1 MYSLQ
6 RFLLVIIVLLGLSGC
21 INQPVYRTSNAPL
34 NTVSTVDL
42 KKYQGLWYEIYR
54 LPNWFEDKDCLTITA
69 QYSPL
74 PENKIQ
80 VLNTCYKKD
89 KAHDAKGIAKIEDQT
104 TSAKLKVSFFRP
116 FYGDYWIL
124 DLANDYSWALI
135 GEPSGKYFWIL
146 ARERKL
152 NHELEEQL
160 LKKAEA
166 LGYLR
171 KDFIKPENLAL
182 SN

>member
-1 MYSLQ
+1 MLTLI
-6 RFLLVIIVLLGLSGC
+6 RWGFALLFCTVLTAC
-21 INQPVYRTSNAPL
+21 INQPVYRVSKTPL
-34 NTVSTVDL
+34 NTASAVDL
-42 KKYQGLWYEIYR
+42 NKYQGLWYEIYR
-54 LPNWFEDKDCLTITA
+54 LPNWFEDQDCLMITA
-69 QYSPL
+69 KYSPL

-89 KAHDAKGIAKIEDQT
+89 KVKDAKGIAKIEDQAT
-104 TSAKLKVSFFRP
+104 QAKLKVSFFRP

-124 DLANDYSWALI
+124 DLASDYSWVLI

-152 NHELEEQL
+152 NAQLEEQL
-160 LKKAEA
+160 LAKAEV

-171 KDFIKPENLAL
+171 KDFIKPTNAIAL
-182 SN
+182 D